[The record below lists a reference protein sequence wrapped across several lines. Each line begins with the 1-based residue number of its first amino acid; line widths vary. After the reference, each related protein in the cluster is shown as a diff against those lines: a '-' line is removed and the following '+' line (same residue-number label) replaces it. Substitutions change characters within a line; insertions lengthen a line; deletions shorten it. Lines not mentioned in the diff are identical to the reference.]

1 MRDRLFLAAQGT
13 ACAGGPVREV
23 PGCRE
28 HGWGKAGEGRDSAA
42 QRQHFRAH
50 LHSAGKTA
58 KWGFY
63 WGGGITR
70 LTASTVEWELIMPP
84 TPHIHHWRP
93 PPFLGLCTRQ
103 GTSQGGPSTLLS
115 RWPDA
120 WQGHRPSLKSCLL
133 KAFQAGRLLGDHVT
147 GGSQT

>member
-1 MRDRLFLAAQGT
+1 MRAALLGKCQ
-13 ACAGGPVREV
+13 AAGSMAGAKLEKGETPQPSGSILGLICTVL
-23 PGCRE
+23 
-28 HGWGKAGEGRDSAA
+28 GKQQSGV
-42 QRQHFRAH
+42 FI
-50 LHSAGKTA
+50 
-58 KWGFY
+58 
-63 WGGGITR
+63 GGGITR

-120 WQGHRPSLKSCLL
+120 WRGHRPSLKSCLL